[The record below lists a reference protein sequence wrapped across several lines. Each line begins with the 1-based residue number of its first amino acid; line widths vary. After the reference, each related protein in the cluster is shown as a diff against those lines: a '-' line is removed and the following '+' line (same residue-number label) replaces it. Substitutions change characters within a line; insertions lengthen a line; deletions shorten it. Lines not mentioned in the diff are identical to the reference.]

1 VALECVVVMPVY
13 NEAAC
18 IREVCAEWLLAIQA
32 HGNAAL
38 LVVDDGSNDGT
49 GEILDGLAANQAA
62 LTAIHQPNAGHGP
75 AILRGYR
82 AALATGC
89 EWVFQVDS
97 DKQFFADDFGR
108 LWTCAQ
114 RSAFVLGSRVQRQ
127 DRRYRV
133 ALSNAHR
140 LLLRCVFGTDIADPN
155 IPFRLMRSSLLTR
168 LLNYVPAT
176 AFAPNVLLAVLA
188 SRSGQDP
195 CNVAVRHRAR
205 ATGTPSIRP
214 TRIGRIMLRCLA
226 EMVGFRCGPFWRFKP

>member
-1 VALECVVVMPVY
+1 VAPECVVVMPVY

-18 IREVCAEWLLAIQA
+18 IREVCAEWLAAIQA
-32 HGNAAL
+32 RGNAAL

-62 LTAIHQPNAGHGP
+62 LTVIHQPNAGHGP

-97 DKQFFADDFGR
+97 DGQFFADDFCR
-108 LWTCAQ
+108 LWACAE
-114 RSAFVLGSRVQRQ
+114 RSAFVLGSRVQRR

-133 ALSNAHR
+133 VLSHAHR
-140 LLLRCVFGTDIADPN
+140 LLLRCLFGTDIADPN

-168 LLNYVPAT
+168 LLGYVPAT
-176 AFAPNVLLAVLA
+176 VFAPNVLLAVLA
-188 SRSGQDP
+188 NRCGQDP

-205 ATGTPSIRP
+205 VAGIGSIRP
-214 TRIGRIMLRCLA
+214 ARIGRITLRCLT
-226 EMVGFRCGPFWRFKP
+226 EMVGFRCGPFSRFTP